1 MSARLSLV
9 AAVAAINLVGVTLFY
24 AVSHGVDA
32 NKDPGKHSAFTRE
45 QLRTTWAGAKRF
57 PLVVPARMPAGAES
71 DPEIGFSLDNV
82 VTDPA
87 HHLSRRVWVSYYESD
102 VLGGR
107 GTSFRIFQR
116 DRQVPSQKPCG
127 PVAKQHSSSVTSPM
141 PLSPSARPRFPVGLP
156 PVSTGRACPSP
167 ATTNEWTGSRATCPS
182 TAEGLWQAGR
192 SAVQRCS
199 VAPVERLRQRLLA
212 GLETAAAWAAVAA
225 AGGLVAEQPPRDV
238 VIRAVLIGCGAAVGG
253 ILGHELRSHPRRAP
267 GRAARRRSRGQRL
280 DA

>member
-1 MSARLSLV
+1 MPIRYMSARLSLV
-9 AAVAAINLVGVTLFY
+9 AAVAAINLVGVTPFY

-116 DRQVPSQKPCG
+116 DRQVPSRKPCG
-127 PVAKQHSSSVTSPM
+127 PVAKQQFVQRHVANAVVTICSSA
-141 PLSPSARPRFPVGLP
+141 LSRGSSAREYWESVPFTSDYERVDWL
-156 PVSTGRACPSP
+156 
-167 ATTNEWTGSRATCPS
+167 
-182 TAEGLWQAGR
+182 EGDL
-192 SAVQRCS
+192 S
-199 VAPVERLRQRLLA
+199 VNR
-212 GLETAAAWAAVAA
+212 
-225 AGGLVAEQPPRDV
+225 
-238 VIRAVLIGCGAAVGG
+238 
-253 ILGHELRSHPRRAP
+253 
-267 GRAARRRSRGQRL
+267 
-280 DA
+280 